1 MSNCSHEAWDF
12 GALQCPDCGA
22 VKGHVAD
29 ADYAKLEAE
38 AQALREEVAALR
50 MARDDFK
57 LERDLARQNFCDEQ
71 AANYQ
76 LQAHF
81 KSCLGELS
89 ELRARVAVVPDPVT
103 MDGTTTIRE
112 YVANA
117 VPKDTPMDKWTQG
130 YEECKRRIHAMFEQP
145 CNKRLNGLTVSEGL
159 LRRIS
164 NLFPADMGD
173 DGSGRAGWFPHV
185 RETVAELRALLSEQ
199 E

>member
-76 LQAHF
+76 LQAHL
-81 KSCLGELS
+81 KACLGELS
-89 ELRARVAVVPDPVT
+89 ELRARVAVVPDASTVYAAL
-103 MDGTTTIRE
+103 DARE
-112 YVANA
+112 RLFTSPENIQVALEA
-117 VPKDTPMDKWTQG
+117 QS
-130 YEECKRRIHAMFEQP
+130 
-145 CNKRLNGLTVSEGL
+145 RLNGLTVSEGL
-159 LRRIS
+159 LRRLLDS
-164 NLFPADMGD
+164 
-173 DGSGRAGWFPHV
+173 DGIDGIFDAQQNYTAHQ
-185 RETVAELRALLSEQ
+185 ELRALLSEQ
-199 E
+199 AGEEP